1 VRGRRSVPTRT
12 QWMISATGTAVQ
24 GHSLF
29 GRLCDPRHLKRAARR
44 CMRRSS
50 SPGADGLSWAR
61 YRRDLDVR
69 LADLA
74 ARLRA
79 DEWRPPPANV
89 VFGQS
94 YTAKRFRFVVP
105 TVEERVVHRALRD
118 CVEPVIE
125 ANALADAVHGYRPRR
140 NRVTAVRHAA
150 ALLDRGPVVLDVDV
164 ASVSAGGTV
173 DTVIDSL
180 AYLIA
185 DGELLTRVR
194 HVLNALPEPLTPGTG
209 LAPLLVNLRLTPVDA
224 ALAGFAFVR
233 FADNFC
239 VFCADDQHAAD
250 ASACVTDAL
259 TAEGLAP
266 APAKSR
272 VRHRPNPEDLFLIA
286 G

>member
-1 VRGRRSVPTRT
+1 MTTP
-12 QWMISATGTAVQ
+12 VQ
-24 GHSLF
+24 GHSLM

-44 CMRRSS
+44 CMRRAA
-50 SPGADGLSWAR
+50 SPGADGVSWAR
-61 YRRDLDVR
+61 YRRDLDRR

-74 ARLRA
+74 DRLRT

-89 VFGQS
+89 VYGET
-94 YTAKRFRFVVP
+94 YTAKRFAFVVP
-105 TVEERVVHRALRD
+105 TAEERVVHRALRD
-118 CVEPVIE
+118 CIEPVVE

-150 ALLDRGPVVLDVDV
+150 ALLERGPVVLDVDV

-173 DTVIDSL
+173 DAAIDSL
-180 AYLIA
+180 ARVIA
-185 DGELLTRVR
+185 DGQLLTRVR
-194 HVLNALPEPLTPGTG
+194 HVLDALPEPLTPGTG
-209 LAPLLVNLRLTPVDA
+209 LAPLLVNLRLMPVDA
-224 ALAGFAFVR
+224 ALNGLAFVR

-239 VFCADDQHAAD
+239 VFCADDQQAAD

-259 TAEGLAP
+259 AAQGLAP
-266 APAKSR
+266 ARGKSR